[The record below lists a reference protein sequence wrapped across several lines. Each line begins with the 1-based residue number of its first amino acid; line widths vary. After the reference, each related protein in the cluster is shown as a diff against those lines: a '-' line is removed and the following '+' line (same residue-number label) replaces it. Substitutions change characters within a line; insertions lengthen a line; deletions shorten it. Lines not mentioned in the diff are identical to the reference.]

1 VSIAVIGLYI
11 AYVTPVYLRLRAGAS
26 FVPGSWTLGAKYRWM
41 CTLSV
46 VWVAIC
52 VVIFCLPFTPAA
64 VFFSDDFDWKAVNYA
79 PLMVGTL
86 VIAVGIWWLV
96 SAKNSFTGPVRT
108 IAWDEAAGII
118 EEEPLEPSGPAP
130 APTG

>member
-1 VSIAVIGLYI
+1 
-11 AYVTPVYLRLRAGAS
+11 
-26 FVPGSWTLGAKYRWM
+26 M

-79 PLMVGTL
+79 PLMVGAM

-96 SAKNSFTGPVRT
+96 SARKSFTGPVRT

-118 EEEPLEPSGPAP
+118 DEEPVEPQEPAGPAP